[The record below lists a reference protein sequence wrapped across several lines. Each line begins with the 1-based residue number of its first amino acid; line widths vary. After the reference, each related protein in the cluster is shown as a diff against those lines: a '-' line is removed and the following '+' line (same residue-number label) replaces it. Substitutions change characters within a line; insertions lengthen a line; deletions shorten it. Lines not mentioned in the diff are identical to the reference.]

1 MNYVILSY
9 SENGSLT
16 IGAII
21 FGKYNL
27 NLIDTNETY
36 NLYKFS
42 IENNTI
48 YYPVSKINQELK
60 LGEEK
65 NILQSFSCL
74 VECKKIIFLPFSN
87 YENIISLFS
96 EEKIFRISI
105 QADPHNIPFDKNVN
119 IITSVKPNHNIINNI
134 LYNIKLCIPYFFYIH
149 QLSLVNYDL
158 LNLFKNKEP
167 KDKIFYYL
175 RRIED
180 SVKNLRDR
188 AYFIKKTESKIEKS
202 FLETANG
209 LHKNIELNKVSWGLY
224 HLGNFFDYN
233 SCMFNIIFESQLV
246 DYCETNGDTQT
257 WISEKSIF
265 AILFANPFFLFA
277 NTFILKSLKELG
289 IELLNDEFEGNDIEE
304 KFDNFCKLFTDDKTE
319 DRKKLY
325 LKMSEKQI
333 ENRKKLLDYIHSPKK
348 DVIEFLIN

>member
-9 SENGSLT
+9 FEDGNLT
-16 IGAII
+16 IGAIL

-42 IENNTI
+42 TENNTI
-48 YYPVSKINQELK
+48 YYPVSKINNELK
-60 LGEEK
+60 VGEEK
-65 NILQSFSCL
+65 NILQSFSFL
-74 VECKKIIFLPFSN
+74 AECKKIIFLPNCN
-87 YENIISLFS
+87 YENIISLFG
-96 EEKIFRISI
+96 EEKIFRVSI
-105 QADPHNIPFDKNVN
+105 QGDPCSIPFDKKVN
-119 IITSVKPNHNIINNI
+119 IITSVKPNGTIINNI
-134 LYNIKLCIPYFFYIH
+134 LYNIKLCIPYFFYRH

-158 LNLFKNKEP
+158 LNIFKNKQP

-180 SVKNLRDR
+180 GVYNMRDR

-202 FLETANG
+202 FLETVNG
-209 LHKNIELNKVSWGLY
+209 LHKNIELSKVSWGLY

-233 SCMFNIIFESQLV
+233 NCMFNIIFESQHV
-246 DYCETNGDTQT
+246 DYPDDTQT

-277 NTFILKSLKELG
+277 NPFILKSLKELG

-304 KFDNFCKLFTDDKTE
+304 KFDNFCKLFTDDKAE

-348 DVIEFLIN
+348 DVIEFLIS